1 MDDKL
6 LINLRILGKIQKN
19 GNISRS
25 SDGII
30 AIENE
35 SFYLSIKR
43 FVTSDSRKQ
52 SIFEINSIINETIKI
67 LESTINSKYLNKTY
81 CNSNEYYKNCVN
93 LTLIL
98 NELKLALQ
106 GIENLK
112 FTYKQDINTVSQ
124 LDILIMKIENTLND
138 MIHKLSF
145 FKKLLP
151 EPYKSELE
159 NTNDK
164 PHYYNETQTHFN
176 EVPIAEV
183 LFDEED
189 YDNENP
195 IIDMNEI

>member
-19 GNISRS
+19 GKISRS

-98 NELKLALQ
+98 
-106 GIENLK
+106 
-112 FTYKQDINTVSQ
+112 YK
-124 LDILIMKIENTLND
+124 KIE
-138 MIHKLSF
+138 
-145 FKKLLP
+145 
-151 EPYKSELE
+151 
-159 NTNDK
+159 
-164 PHYYNETQTHFN
+164 Q
-176 EVPIAEV
+176 
-183 LFDEED
+183 
-189 YDNENP
+189 
-195 IIDMNEI
+195 